1 MDLSSDGDFIHSRRP
16 QPVEGEEAFQGPE
29 EKPHHVVARVLDR
42 ILDSIK
48 SKNKIGV
55 KE

>member
-1 MDLSSDGDFIHSRRP
+1 MNIFRQPRQNGGDASLPGMGDDEP
-16 QPVEGEEAFQGPE
+16 QN
-29 EKPHHVVARVLDR
+29 VVARVLDR
-42 ILDSIK
+42 IIDSIK